1 MGEIPYKGL
10 GMIII
15 TVLVSLALLIY
26 IGADYSESRIKNRV
40 SHGNSTDVWWERSF
54 ILVCPLH

>member
-1 MGEIPYKGL
+1 MDGIPYRGL
-10 GMIII
+10 GMVIM

-26 IGADYSESRIKNRV
+26 IGADYSESRIKNRTTQ
-40 SHGNSTDVWWERSF
+40 GNSTDVWWERSF